1 MTQPDTPNGPILIDL
16 DGEDAARPDMVD
28 PVPDAGTQDSVVVS
42 RSSGRRPW
50 PVLRWFLT
58 IAVALVGFA
67 VSVATWDFTT
77 GMIAR
82 NTYLGYGVAA
92 VVGICV
98 VLMLWLVLR
107 EWRGYM
113 RLARLDA
120 LRADVDAALVSGTV
134 GDAENA
140 THRVALLYRGRDDV
154 AWGLARYDERAGDAV
169 DAEGLIALAETELV
183 APLDVQALREV
194 ETAARQVATVTAIVP
209 MALAD
214 VFVAL
219 FANVR
224 MIRAIA
230 EVYGGRS
237 GTLGSWRLLRGV
249 TAHLV
254 ATGAVAVSDELI
266 GTIAGGGVL
275 TKVSR
280 RFGEGVING
289 ALTARVGIAAM
300 DVCRPMPYVQVEKPG
315 VAHVIKRAMTGVF
328 T

>member
-1 MTQPDTPNGPILIDL
+1 MTQTETLNGPILIDL
-16 DGEDAARPDMVD
+16 DGEEAARPDMVD
-28 PVPDAGTQDSVVVS
+28 PVPDGTGATVVAAAPT
-42 RSSGRRPW
+42 GRRSW
-50 PVLRWFLT
+50 PVLRWFLAL
-58 IAVALVGFA
+58 AVTLVGFA
-67 VSVATWDFTT
+67 ISVATWDFTT
-77 GMIAR
+77 AMIAR
-82 NTYLGYGVAA
+82 NVYLGYGVA
-92 VVGICV
+92 VLVGICV
-98 VLMLWLVLR
+98 VLMIWLVLR

-120 LRADVDAALVSGTV
+120 LRSDVDAALAGGTLV
-134 GDAENA
+134 DAQHA

-154 AWGLARYDERAGDAV
+154 AWGLSRYDERAGDAV

-183 APLDVQALREV
+183 APLDQQALREV
-194 ETAARQVATVTAIVP
+194 EAAARQVATVTAIVP

-254 ATGAVAVSDELI
+254 ATGAVAVSDDLI

-315 VAHVIKRAMTGVF
+315 VTHVIKRSLTGLF
-328 T
+328 S

>member
-1 MTQPDTPNGPILIDL
+1 M
-16 DGEDAARPDMVD
+16 
-28 PVPDAGTQDSVVVS
+28 
-42 RSSGRRPW
+42 
-50 PVLRWFLT
+50 LRWFLT
-58 IAVALVGFA
+58 IATALVGFA
-67 VSVATWDFTT
+67 ISVATWDFVT

-82 NTYLGYGVAA
+82 NVYLGYATAAIVAVA
-92 VVGICV
+92 VLLLVGLI
-98 VLMLWLVLR
+98 WR

-113 RLARLDA
+113 RLSRLDA
-120 LRADVDAALVSGTV
+120 LRADVDAALASGTV
-134 GDAENA
+134 ADAQHA
-140 THRVALLYRGRDDV
+140 THRVALLYRGREDV
-154 AWGLARYDERAGDAV
+154 AWGLARYDERVGDAV

-183 APLDVQALREV
+183 APLDTKALREI
-194 ETAARQVATVTAIVP
+194 EAAARQVATVTAIVP

-219 FANVR
+219 FANIR
-224 MIRAIA
+224 MIRNIA

-254 ATGAVAVSDELI
+254 ATGAVAVSDDLI

-300 DVCRPMPYVQVEKPG
+300 DVCRPMPFVQTEKPG
-315 VAHVIKRAMTGVF
+315 VTHVIKRAMTGIF
-328 T
+328 G